1 MDDDSSLDSAQDTPR
16 KRIPTNRYSPV
27 HDRNERGTRKGGN
40 DVVKPT
46 TKRNMAGKW
55 KVSGGHGRGVRGR
68 LSDDDILGGV
78 SSLLLLLFVWPPV
91 GGGFLSLPPWLH
103 GPKGQPPKFSRRE
116 NCWEVPKSH
125 YAGVPC
131 VLLSSTGLRYIR
143 IIPDERDTILR
154 VIHTCWHLWFPSV
167 TSLRYIRISTYMLT
181 LVTSEVPRSLSRRKP
196 RRFLRTHSRS
206 IFPRYWTWDVLSYGT
221 MTRRRLYFFGWV

>member
-1 MDDDSSLDSAQDTPR
+1 MAKNDPKIIISFIITSILISDIYQYISKVTQKSSHKFYQDSII
-16 KRIPTNRYSPV
+16 IPAKCQWHKEWLKAAPYRPSCSTSWLMLL
-27 HDRNERGTRKGGN
+27 H
-40 DVVKPT
+40 
-46 TKRNMAGKW
+46 
-55 KVSGGHGRGVRGR
+55 VSGSGSCGKAGTTRSGSVRRGVSRWGTGR
-68 LSDDDILGGV
+68 R
-78 SSLLLLLFVWPPV
+78 LLLLFVWPPV
-91 GGGFLSLPPWLH
+91 GGGFLSLPPRLH

-131 VLLSSTGLRYIR
+131 VLL
-143 IIPDERDTILR
+143 
-154 VIHTCWHLWFPSV
+154 SV

-206 IFPRYWTWDVLSYGT
+206 IFPRYWTWDVFSYGT
-221 MTRRRLYFFGWV
+221 TTRRRLYFFGWV

>member
-1 MDDDSSLDSAQDTPR
+1 MARLGEGAPWIYKIMSHIYTSLAFALKQNKLLLLKCSPKFRDIITRIER
-16 KRIPTNRYSPV
+16 KQFS
-27 HDRNERGTRKGGN
+27 GN
-40 DVVKPT
+40 QYEIAKKLNFALKTAAKLV
-46 TKRNMAGKW
+46 N
-55 KVSGGHGRGVRGR
+55 GHKQIYV
-68 LSDDDILGGV
+68 
-78 SSLLLLLFVWPPV
+78 LLLFVWPPV
-91 GGGFLSLPPWLH
+91 GGGFLSLPPRLH

-131 VLLSSTGLRYIR
+131 VLL
-143 IIPDERDTILR
+143 
-154 VIHTCWHLWFPSV
+154 SV

-206 IFPRYWTWDVLSYGT
+206 IFPRY
-221 MTRRRLYFFGWV
+221 